1 MQCSFPLS
9 FANASLIHKVVLG
22 LETLGDSGKVV
33 VIHVEI
39 KSSGCCEWTRVPQ
52 TWLSKL
58 LCVPSCTLLHTHTVI
73 VLTCLWNSTGAL
85 LTSPLLS
92 SLPPHLLLC
101 SSQSFLPPP
110 LREEKICH
118 SLPSHCRMTDDD
130 KDYPLTVTEKNPPPC
145 WPWPLASLGDTKDG
159 RKEGVLPQTWSWRT
173 ADDAARGCFGGVEG
187 CEPQPLFQPAPSLS
201 LTLSLPPPGCF
212 PSLQRV
218 LLRSRNTLPSSS
230 SSFPALSGRVCLFVQ
245 TRWGLTEIEG
255 KAFAL
260 LNWAQALPQRPK

>member
-9 FANASLIHKVVLG
+9 FANASLIRKVVLG

-39 KSSGCCEWTRVPQ
+39 KSSGCCEWTRVAQ

-130 KDYPLTVTEKNPPPC
+130 KDYPLTVTEKNPPRVDLD
-145 WPWPLASLGDTKDG
+145 PWLLWETQKMGEKKECCPRHEVGEQLMMPPEDVLEVRRDVNHSHSSSL
-159 RKEGVLPQTWSWRT
+159 LPPS
-173 ADDAARGCFGGVEG
+173 
-187 CEPQPLFQPAPSLS
+187 PSLS
-201 LTLSLPPPGCF
+201 LFLHLAAFRAYSECFWDPGT
-212 PSLQRV
+212 PYL
-218 LLRSRNTLPSSS
+218 LLRL
-230 SSFPALSGRVCLFVQ
+230 LSPLCPGEFVCLF
-245 TRWGLTEIEG
+245 RLDGDS
-255 KAFAL
+255 
-260 LNWAQALPQRPK
+260 PR